1 MSPRLQPSTYDHRV
15 WKTGLPVRS
24 TVLKPGVEC
33 GQSIESPFASKA
45 AAGCFSPL
53 MHHEALLYATKWKI
67 RQTGDDGIAGKYAIC
82 FKRKHHP
89 AGGPDGFQEMIDLTL

>member
-1 MSPRLQPSTYDHRV
+1 
-15 WKTGLPVRS
+15 
-24 TVLKPGVEC
+24 
-33 GQSIESPFASKA
+33 
-45 AAGCFSPL
+45 

-82 FKRKHHP
+82 FKCKHHP